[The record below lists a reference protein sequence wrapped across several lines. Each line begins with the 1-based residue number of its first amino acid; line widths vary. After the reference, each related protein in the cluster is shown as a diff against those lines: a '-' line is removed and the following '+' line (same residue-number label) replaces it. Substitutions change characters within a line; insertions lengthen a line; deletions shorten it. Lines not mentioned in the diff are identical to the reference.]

1 MCRQEPAKRVGI
13 VWRETSMRQ
22 VVSIAGVVALLLAG
36 AGGARAAD
44 LLAYS
49 TSGGQSVP
57 VASTQPAYD
66 WSGFYAGV
74 YGAYQHSAASGD
86 AFGLGVDAGVNATF
100 NFALVGAEVAV
111 TGLDANSAAAGYG
124 QALGR
129 AGLLV
134 TDSALL
140 YGTAGYGV
148 DLGAGGGSDMLV
160 GGGIEYAVNP
170 TTSLRAQY
178 LHGIPT
184 SGDDSRDQVTLGA
197 QFHF

>member
-1 MCRQEPAKRVGI
+1 
-13 VWRETSMRQ
+13 MRQ
-22 VVSIAGVVALLLAG
+22 VAHIAAVVAVLLAG

-57 VASTQPAYD
+57 VSSTQPAYD

-74 YGAYQHSAASGD
+74 YGAYQHASATGD
-86 AFGLGVDAGVNATF
+86 SFGLGVDAGVNATF

-111 TGLDANSAAAGYG
+111 TGLDVDSTAQGYG
-124 QALGR
+124 EALGR

-134 TDSALL
+134 TDNTLL
-140 YGTAGYGV
+140 YGHAGYGL
-148 DLGAGGGSDMLV
+148 DLGSGGAGDMLV

-184 SGDDSRDQVTLGA
+184 NGDDSRDQVTLGA